1 MMCSLYHMGV
11 YSYTEFHWISTNFAV
26 TRTAI
31 TETEALLPYDAQD
44 IRIWDVEQ
52 ARITFENNIA
62 AVMPILGMFQQKG
75 GSKVNR
81 PRWRSRQL
89 TLTIT

>member
-1 MMCSLYHMGV
+1 
-11 YSYTEFHWISTNFAV
+11 
-26 TRTAI
+26 
-31 TETEALLPYDAQD
+31 
-44 IRIWDVEQ
+44 VEQ

-62 AVMPILGMFQQKG
+62 AVMSILGMFQQKG